1 LERRFIFVLI
11 ALASCTRIF
20 QSSEDDP
27 VIARAE
33 DKYLKKSE
41 ITAKI
46 PAGLG
51 ERDSLTL
58 AQNYINKWIQ
68 NAVLTTNAGENLS
81 SSEQDFT
88 QQLEDYRNSLLLYA
102 LDQKLVQLYLDT
114 LVTDA
119 EVDAYYQNNHS
130 QFELK
135 GNILKFDFIKLKKHS
150 RYASEFRRL
159 LKASD
164 YQSRERLMAYAEKN
178 ATDYWFPTEWIP
190 LNQLLNEMP
199 LEVENQEIFL
209 RRTTF
214 AETDDSLYTYM
225 LRVNDYRTTDSL
237 SPLEFER
244 DKIRNIIINARKI
257 SMLDK
262 KRQEIIDE
270 AFKKGDAEIY

>member
-1 LERRFIFVLI
+1 MERRFIFVLI
-11 ALASCTRIF
+11 ALASCTQIF

-27 VIARAE
+27 VIARAD

-68 NAVLTTNAGENLS
+68 NEVLTTDARENLS

-88 QQLEDYRNSLLLYA
+88 RRLEDYRNSLLLFA

-114 LVTDA
+114 IVTDA
-119 EVDAYYQNNHS
+119 EVAAYYQNNRS

-135 GNILKFDFIKLKKHS
+135 GNILKFDFVKLKKHS
-150 RYASEFRRL
+150 RYTSEFRRL
-159 LKASD
+159 LKESG

-214 AETDDSLYTYM
+214 AETDDSLFTYM

-257 SMLDK
+257 SLLDK